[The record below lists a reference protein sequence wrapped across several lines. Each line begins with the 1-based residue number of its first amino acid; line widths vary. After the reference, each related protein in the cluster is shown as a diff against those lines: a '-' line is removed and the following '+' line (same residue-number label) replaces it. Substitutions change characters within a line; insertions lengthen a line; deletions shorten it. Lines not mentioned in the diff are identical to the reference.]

1 MSADEYLLTTVI
13 DFSDRAEGQVLC
25 RGTREECE
33 KLSDLMPAMMVS
45 GETPLRARHLIVRV
59 ADFVDLPA
67 GYSWSVRRPTV
78 EGLH

>member
-33 KLSDLMPAMMVS
+33 KLSALMPAIMVS
-45 GETPLRARHLIVRV
+45 GEAPTRARHLIVP
-59 ADFVDLPA
+59 AKDFPDIPVGTPWKARRPA
-67 GYSWSVRRPTV
+67 GGV
-78 EGLH
+78 H

>member
-1 MSADEYLLTTVI
+1 MSGDLYLLTTVL
-13 DFSDRAEGQVLC
+13 DFPDRTEGQVLC

-59 ADFVDLPA
+59 ADFVDLPVGRA
-67 GYSWSVRRPTV
+67 WRVRRP
-78 EGLH
+78 LARAA